1 MEVLGQAQDS
11 AVSKSKLFPCESAM
25 IIVFR
30 GLQSPHTHLVFCLL
44 AWLNPRVNKHSKISQ
59 WKLEILKTF
68 VQFDAELLPHLIT
81 CVLRRANSNHDRLL
95 SVVAALEV
103 TTINQTL
110 ACHTSLEPGSVH
122 LLYQA
127 LFENKSTTTLHR
139 LPNYKH
145 VTSRLSLI

>member
-1 MEVLGQAQDS
+1 
-11 AVSKSKLFPCESAM
+11 M

-30 GLQSPHTHLVFCLL
+30 GLQSPHTNLIFCLL
-44 AWLNPRVNKHSKISQ
+44 AWLNPRINKYSKISQ

-81 CVLRRANSNHDRLL
+81 CILRRENSNHDRLL

-110 ACHTSLEPGSVH
+110 ALN
-122 LLYQA
+122 QA
-127 LFENKSTTTLHR
+127 LSTCYTKLCLRINQPLHCITFQTTSTC
-139 LPNYKH
+139 YFKA
-145 VTSRLSLI
+145 